1 MKAHRQCALHL
12 LPGRALQLADTC
24 SCCSELT
31 LKQTRRLLE
40 DDLRL
45 PEKALDEEPHKSL
58 IKHQVDEARRTCK
71 LASCISD
78 SRWATPQ
85 IMRLLVALE
94 DETAGPVAAANR
106 PAKRARDE
114 ATQACAAILRSSLAA
129 SGSRAQVTPHPDLLL
144 FFCSG
149 QTSRRSWEAALTP
162 WRSKLC

>member
-1 MKAHRQCALHL
+1 MKAHRQCALRFAS
-12 LPGRALQLADTC
+12 RARQLADTC

-40 DDLRL
+40 DDLQL

-114 ATQACAAILRSSLAA
+114 EVCYRRCSALYCCVFYAHKSL
-129 SGSRAQVTPHPDLLL
+129 
-144 FFCSG
+144 
-149 QTSRRSWEAALTP
+149 LT
-162 WRSKLC
+162 